1 MEMHNF
7 LSMPINNATMSPIG
21 GRGVDSGGI
30 GGRGASN
37 KNKGLAKAG

>member
-21 GRGVDSGGI
+21 GRG
-30 GGRGASN
+30 ASN